1 MDDDRK
7 IEPIKYAERMLVALA
22 EESRKSLGYL
32 AEPGCGLDEWDL
44 GAKAGIISKESAE
57 RHRVEFHSGFIHDLP
72 YIAGL
77 MIEEGW
83 VESFKPD
90 KASLRT
96 LFPTAKGLRHA
107 EWLMRP
113 RYQKAWDYLKGDIRT
128 YVFAV
133 IATLVTVGVLQLVG
147 C

>member
-1 MDDDRK
+1 MDDDGK
-7 IEPIKYAERMLVALA
+7 IKPIECAERMLVALA

-32 AEPGCGLDEWDL
+32 AEPGFGLDEWDL
-44 GAKAGIISKESAE
+44 AAKAGIISKESAAK
-57 RHRVEFHSGFIHDLP
+57 RRMEFYSGYIDDLP

-77 MIEEGW
+77 MTKEGW

-90 KASLRT
+90 KASPRT
-96 LFPTAKGLRHA
+96 LFPTAKGLKHA

-113 RYQKAWDYLKGDIRT
+113 RYQKAWDYLKGDIRAC
-128 YVFAV
+128 VFAV
-133 IATLVTVGVLQLVG
+133 ITALVTVGVLRLLG